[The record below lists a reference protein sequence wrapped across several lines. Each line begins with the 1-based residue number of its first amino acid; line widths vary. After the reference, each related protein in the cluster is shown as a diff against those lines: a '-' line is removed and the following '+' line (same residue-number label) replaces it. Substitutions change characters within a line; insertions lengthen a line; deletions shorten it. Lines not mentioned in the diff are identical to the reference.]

1 MTSYYAGDIPAEPI
15 VVEPARGIDQDP
27 IDLTDFTELDTIAQL
42 RNFDGELIDLDFTV
56 TFDEGRILLEWP
68 TDATPFPAPGA
79 YQLNITLV
87 GPDARERLAP
97 VYYVAQDDSDGWH
110 TLDSVRAEWEDASV
124 IPDIRLHALLEV
136 ARQQVTAFAPAL
148 AAGARP
154 PLNYREAQKLQARN
168 IVNAGRATG
177 DGEGEF
183 TLAPHPLD
191 WHIEQMLRPKNPR
204 RVVG

>member
-1 MTSYYAGDIPAEPI
+1 MTSYYVGDIPAEPI
-15 VVEPARGIDQDP
+15 VVEPVRGVDAEP
-27 IDLTDFTELDTIAQL
+27 IDLTPFDELDTIAQL
-42 RNFDGELIDLDFTV
+42 RTFDGELATDDFFV
-56 TFDEGRILLEWP
+56 TFDAGNIVLEWP
-68 TDATPFPAPGA
+68 SATTPFPEAGA

-87 GPDARERLAP
+87 GADARERLAP

-110 TLDSVRAEWEDASV
+110 TLDSVRAEWEDAQV

-191 WHIEQMLRPKNPR
+191 WHIEQMLRPKTAR
-204 RVVG
+204 KVVG